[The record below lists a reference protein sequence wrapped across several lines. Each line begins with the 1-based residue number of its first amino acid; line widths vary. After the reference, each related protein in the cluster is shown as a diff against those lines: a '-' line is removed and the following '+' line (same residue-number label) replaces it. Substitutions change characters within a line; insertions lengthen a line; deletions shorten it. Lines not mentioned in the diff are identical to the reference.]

1 MAPVTPHGP
10 AFQGSD
16 LLLRDWATCLWGAS
30 PHLPGSPSQAFY
42 GGLGEPCQLLPS
54 SRSIGAH
61 RKMDS
66 RGRSLSLGEGLP
78 ENPR

>member
-1 MAPVTPHGP
+1 MAPVTPHGS

-30 PHLPGSPSQAFY
+30 SHLPGSPSQAFK
-42 GGLGEPCQLLPS
+42 GGFGSLVSYCLAA
-54 SRSIGAH
+54 GAQEH